1 MPDYKKKKHSRFS
14 FSQPRPKKNKR
25 QAASEKENE
34 QVKIDSYQKSKNLKV
49 VEGKRRER
57 KRKVKIFGGFAA
69 VVLVFLIVLEM
80 ALPAGIVET
89 IKIRSALMGSG
100 SYPIELKSTETI
112 NTISKGSYY
121 YLLTNTHISV
131 YSSSGKEVLSFEHGF
146 ENPVLKTSASR
157 SLVYDQGGNNFYVF
171 DINNV
176 VHTLST
182 QSEILTAAVSNTG
195 NFAVATTNEK
205 YTSAVTV
212 YDDEANSIYEWY
224 SAKDIINAIGLSSN
238 GKKLAVATLNVAD
251 SKFKSVLSV
260 LGYDSATP
268 EYTENFD
275 NTLIRTIDTSFSS
288 YFTVA
293 TDRKIKSYKWR
304 NFKSNSYENDYN
316 LMFFDSTDNGYI
328 TVFSRE
334 NNRSD
339 NRVVVLD
346 KFGKVKYQ
354 FGYKGTISDISADGK
369 NVYCMSET
377 ELLRLDETGKTVMK
391 SACGFGGKNIFI
403 ISSDTI
409 AVITDGEIQKVKF

>member
-1 MPDYKKKKHSRFS
+1 MPEYKKKKHSRFS
-14 FSQPRPKKNKR
+14 LSEPRPKRNKR
-25 QAASEKENE
+25 QSAKENQ
-34 QVKIDSYQKSKNLKV
+34 QVKKDSHQTGKNLKV

-57 KRKVKIFGGFAA
+57 KRKIQIFGGIIA
-69 VVLVFLIVLEM
+69 VVLLLVIIFEV
-80 ALPAGIVET
+80 ALPAGIAET
-89 IKIRSALMGSG
+89 IKIRSKLMGSG
-100 SYPIELKSTETI
+100 SYPVALKSTESI

-121 YLLTNTHISV
+121 YLLTNTHISTI
-131 YSSSGKEVLSFEHGF
+131 SSSGKEVLNFEHGF

-157 SLVYDQGGNNFYVF
+157 SLVYDQGGNTFYVF
-171 DINNV
+171 DIDSV
-176 VHTLST
+176 VHTIT
-182 QSEILTAAVSNTG
+182 TEEEILTAAVSNRG

-205 YTSAVTV
+205 YTASVTV
-212 YDDEANSIYEWY
+212 YDDEGQNIYEWY
-224 SAKDIINAIGLSSN
+224 SAKDMINAIGLSSD
-238 GKKLAVATLNVAD
+238 GDTLAVATLNVAE
-251 SKFKSVLSV
+251 SKFKSTLSV

-293 TDRKIKSYKWR
+293 TDKKIKSYKWR
-304 NFKSNSYENDYN
+304 NFKSNSYENDYD

-339 NRVVVLD
+339 NRVVVLN
-346 KFGKVKYQ
+346 KFGEVKYQ
-354 FGYKGTISDISADGK
+354 FSYKGTISDISADGK
-369 NVYCMSET
+369 NVYVLSET

-403 ISSDTI
+403 ISSDTV
-409 AVITDGEIQKVKF
+409 AVITDSEIQKIKF